1 MLITPKQTQRKN
13 RQADQCHQL
22 QMDGTPVRSPQAARF
37 ISLPTA
43 LFFKLYLF
51 CSTVYTR
58 STCGIQAVGTTVI
71 IHIRVS
77 EDLAIA
83 YVDQKTS
90 LLSCQE
96 TDRK

>member
-1 MLITPKQTQRKN
+1 MAHLFVHPR
-13 RQADQCHQL
+13 L
-22 QMDGTPVRSPQAARF
+22 PVLL
-37 ISLPTA
+37 SLPTA

-90 LLSCQE
+90 LPNCQE